1 MAATVAGRSE
11 NGLNTRRSIYFIS
24 GVSPQPSPLRC
35 VPAHVNNL
43 KNIAAVLCVT
53 ALAVPA
59 GVAAKGP
66 SGTHGKSGEQ
76 HGQNQKP
83 KHVNSRCKHQPNV
96 GFSVG
101 GTLDPSSTADNMIIV
116 VKHANKHSTPFVTG
130 GRFTVPSGSNVTF
143 VGANPFTTQGADL
156 TKYQVKATGKVGK
169 LKKGCTAA
177 NSPAPTVKRVKVIAP
192 DASRQSE
199 QQQSQS

>member
-1 MAATVAGRSE
+1 M
-11 NGLNTRRSIYFIS
+11 
-24 GVSPQPSPLRC
+24 GVKI
-35 VPAHVNNL
+35 L
-43 KNIAAVLCVT
+43 KTIAAVLCLA

-66 SGTHGKSGEQ
+66 SGTHGKSGDQ

-116 VKHANKHSTPFVTG
+116 VKHANKHSKPFVTDG
-130 GRFTVPSGSNVTF
+130 KFAVPSGSNVTF
-143 VGANPFTTQGADL
+143 VGANPFTTQGADM
-156 TKYQVKATGKVGK
+156 TNYKVKATGKVVK

-177 NSPAPTVKRVKVIAP
+177 NSPAPTVKRVKVTAP
-192 DASRQSE
+192 DASQQPE
-199 QQQSQS
+199 QQQTQS